1 MNYVFLV
8 ECRPQGADAQ
18 QIALKHNRVFIG
30 YPAWK
35 RRVTYDRHKMRG
47 RLLDIG
53 VLDSEWNAANLRE
66 DLVRGYRVEVTKNRN
81 FVRDTKPVI
90 TLF

>member
-1 MNYVFLV
+1 
-8 ECRPQGADAQ
+8 
-18 QIALKHNRVFIG
+18 
-30 YPAWK
+30 
-35 RRVTYDRHKMRG
+35 MRG